1 MEKALIGAVAGGI
14 AAASAAACTI
24 GAKTLFDRV
33 IPRQDTLKVDLS
45 EMADMQ
51 KWEEYKKFMVP
62 NREWLTAQPMEH
74 VTIKSSDG
82 LTLHADYFPAEGESD
97 KLVIC
102 NHGYTGCGMRDCA
115 SIAVYFHK
123 IGYDCL
129 IVDRKSTRL
138 NSSHRL

>member
-74 VTIKSSDG
+74 VTIKSRDG

-97 KLVIC
+97 KL
-102 NHGYTGCGMRDCA
+102 
-115 SIAVYFHK
+115 
-123 IGYDCL
+123 
-129 IVDRKSTRL
+129 
-138 NSSHRL
+138 